1 MSKEMVDG
9 TAGRAPLGA
18 AGYVPIRDYALIGD
32 CHGSAL
38 VSKDGSVDWC
48 CLMRFDADPL
58 FCRLLDHE
66 KGGFFSLAPAANY
79 RSARAYLGETN
90 ILATTFT
97 TSGGTVTVRDFM
109 PVGRRPGN
117 HVHDYVRLNAPG
129 WIVRV
134 VDGVDGAVDMRLR
147 YRPSERFAR
156 GTPSLAATPGAVTS
170 DFGPTLRHRLPSV
183 TVDGDLA
190 EGTFRVEPGQ
200 SFCFV
205 CTGDASDADPVVQA
219 DRLFDVTQNFWSEWI
234 DYCRYDGPHREIVRR
249 SALALKLLTYAP
261 TGAIVAAPTT
271 SLPEEIG
278 GARNWDYRYCWLRD
292 SAFSLYALAV
302 LGYGGEAECFSHFLS
317 IACGETA
324 PDLRIMYGID
334 GEADLPESELTH
346 LDGYAGSRPVRVGN
360 GAYHQRQ
367 MDVFGEV
374 LDWADMY
381 TAIGGGLNRAS
392 RRMLAG
398 LADFV
403 AAHWHEPDQG
413 LWEMRGPPRHHV
425 HSKIMSWVALD
436 RAEKVLGKRASWTTA
451 RDALEQEIK
460 AKGVGEAGNLL
471 QAYDSGGL
479 DAAALMTPLL
489 GFPLARETLEATVRA
504 IQTRLRTGDLVHR
517 YCGDDGLEGNEGA
530 FLICSFWL
538 VDALLVLGRAEEAE
552 TLFDRLIAQAN
563 DVGLF
568 AEEIEPRQGAFLGN
582 FPQAFT
588 HLALIASA
596 SHLGLCRRGGCAAL
610 SGTYADRAGQLVG
623 ATLGWRAVWAAMKAT
638 GRVGRIRSS
647 RASILRFGPKGKV

>member
-1 MSKEMVDG
+1 MAEDSVDV
-9 TAGRAPLGA
+9 ARRRELSEA
-18 AGYVPIRDYALIGD
+18 AIYLPIRDYALIGD
-32 CHGSAL
+32 CHGAAL
-38 VSKDGSVDWC
+38 VSKDGSIDWC
-48 CLMRFDADPL
+48 CLKRFDADPL
-58 FCRLLDHE
+58 FCRLLDHG
-66 KGGFFSLAPAANY
+66 KGGFFSLAPAAPY
-79 RSARAYLGETN
+79 RSTRAYLGETN

-97 TSGGTVTVRDFM
+97 TAGGTARIRDFM

-117 HVHDYVRLNAPG
+117 RVHDYVRLNALG
-129 WIVRV
+129 WLVRIVEA
-134 VDGVDGAVDMRLR
+134 VDGAVDMRLR

-156 GTPSLAATPGAVTS
+156 ATPSLAAAPGAVTS
-170 DFGPTLRHRLPSV
+170 DFGPVLYHRLPAV
-183 TVDGDLA
+183 AVDGDLA
-190 EGTFRVEPGQ
+190 EATFRVEAGQ
-200 SFCFV
+200 SLCFV
-205 CTGDASDADPVVQA
+205 CAAGPAEADPLALA
-219 DRLFDVTQNFWSEWI
+219 DRLLGVTESFWSEWI
-234 DYCRYDGPHREIVRR
+234 DYCRYEGPHRESVRR

-317 IACGETA
+317 VTCGETA
-324 PDLRIMYGID
+324 PDLRIMYGIH
-334 GEADLPESELTH
+334 GEAELPESELAH
-346 LDGYAGSRPVRVGN
+346 LAGYRESRPVRVGN

-381 TAIGGGLNRAS
+381 TAIGGRLDRSS

-403 AAHWHEPDQG
+403 VGHWREPDQG

-425 HSKIMSWVALD
+425 HSKIMGWVALD
-436 RAEKVLGKRASWTTA
+436 RAEKVLGSRPAWTEA
-451 RDALEQEIK
+451 REALAREIEGRGIG
-460 AKGVGEAGNLL
+460 AAGHLI
-471 QAYDSGGL
+471 QTYDDGGL

-489 GFPLARETLEATVRA
+489 GFPISRAALETTVRA
-504 IQTRLRTGDLVHR
+504 VETQLQEGYAVHR
-517 YCGDDGLEGNEGA
+517 YRGADGLDGGEGA

-538 VDALLVLGRAEEAE
+538 VDALLVLGRSDEARA
-552 TLFDRLIAQAN
+552 LFDRLVAEAN

-568 AEEIEPRQGAFLGN
+568 AEEIDPRGGDFLGN

-596 SHLGLCRRGGCAAL
+596 SHLALCGRGGCAAL
-610 SGTYADRAGQLVG
+610 SGTYAERARRLVG

-647 RASILRFGPKGKV
+647 RRSLLPADLSGW